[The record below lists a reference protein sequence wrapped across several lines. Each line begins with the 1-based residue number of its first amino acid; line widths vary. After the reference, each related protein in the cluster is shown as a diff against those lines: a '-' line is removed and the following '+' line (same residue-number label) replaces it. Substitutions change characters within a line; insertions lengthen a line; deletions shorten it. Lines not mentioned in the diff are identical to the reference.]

1 MNSIEDGI
9 EDSMGT
15 MARCKT
21 TPTWPVEGCGTARR
35 CQTETETIRSFEFL
49 YDLARSLKKLK
60 KKNYLILINLYCK
73 TRGNL
78 IEVIS

>member
-21 TPTWPVEGCGTARR
+21 TPTWPVKGCGTARR

-60 KKNYLILINLYCK
+60 KKLLDFN
-73 TRGNL
+73 
-78 IEVIS
+78 